1 MKFYIKYT
9 SFFILT
15 ILIFCL
21 LINLLYFYNLIN
33 QTLYRFLIL
42 ISSISITYIFG
53 IILSKSKEKKGY
65 IFGLKY
71 GLIIISIMFFLS
83 ILLFKNIN
91 FYMIPYYSIII
102 LTSITAF
109 TLRYRHFSSWSI
121 YSIMFMTCFIY

>member
-109 TLRYRHFSSWSI
+109 TLRYRHFSS
-121 YSIMFMTCFIY
+121 